1 MLFPSQEMVV
11 ASHEHAS
18 SRVSYLTINFCL
30 FYFFCFLGHL
40 IMPFAKLRFT
50 CCIVCEW
57 KAIPIRYCGK
67 WSKWDRC
74 WQVRRS
80 FFFLPFFYW
89 IFLFRI
95 IIMLGFLQY
104 ISIIFRFDYL
114 VRDSRACGLG
124 CSFQF
129 ERYDYD
135 LEISITVLY
144 DPVLYS
150 KQSIW

>member
-1 MLFPSQEMVV
+1 
-11 ASHEHAS
+11 
-18 SRVSYLTINFCL
+18 
-30 FYFFCFLGHL
+30 
-40 IMPFAKLRFT
+40 
-50 CCIVCEW
+50 
-57 KAIPIRYCGK
+57 
-67 WSKWDRC
+67 
-74 WQVRRS
+74 
-80 FFFLPFFYW
+80 
-89 IFLFRI
+89 
-95 IIMLGFLQY
+95 MLGFLQY